1 MRIFFT
7 TFLSLSLVVPV
18 FAQVS
23 QVQIRSQ
30 NTIRLEQNT
39 GNEFLRGV
47 QESREEQQ
55 LREHFLQNI
64 QSIVP
69 LGNTTS
75 SLVVPGG
82 SDAIQDNAQGFR
94 IEIKEKRGDLQSGS
108 KNTDQGVGEEVRTTI
123 RVQDVAPQ
131 AVQELR
137 AKQQELRENFEERR
151 IEFREALEEKKT
163 ELRERLEQKKIEIR
177 ERVQAFI
184 ADEQKQVIV
193 ERVYDQVNALN
204 ERLTGHYTEILDKLD
219 AVLSGVLSRAGKA
232 EAVGRDLSAVRSA
245 VAEAQNMLVAARA
258 LVAEQ
263 AQKSYSFEISSE
275 ETLRSDV
282 GEARNLLREDLE
294 SVKEK
299 IREVHSAIREAA
311 VSLAQVPNV
320 DDIEIEEETTPVSS
334 DRTGTVEAQ

>member
-7 TFLSLSLVVPV
+7 TLLSLSLVVPV

-30 NTIRLEQNT
+30 NAIRFEQNT
-39 GNEFLRGV
+39 ENKFLQGV

-64 QSIVP
+64 QSIIPQRDVTP
-69 LGNTTS
+69 
-75 SLVVPGG
+75 SLVVPREE
-82 SDAIQDNAQGFR
+82 Q
-94 IEIKEKRGDLQSGS
+94 GDL
-108 KNTDQGVGEEVRTTI
+108 NEPENEDTRNRIREEVRATI

-137 AKQQELRENFEERR
+137 AKQQELRESFEERR
-151 IEFREALEEKKT
+151 SEFRETLEEKKV
-163 ELRERLEQKKIEIR
+163 ELHKQLDQKKVEVR
-177 ERVQAFI
+177 ERVRVI
-184 ADEQKQVIV
+184 VADEQKQVII
-193 ERVYDQVNALN
+193 ERVYDKVNALN
-204 ERLTGHYTEILDKLD
+204 ERFAGRSTEVLDKLD
-219 AVLSGVLSRAGKA
+219 VVLSNVVSRTDKA
-232 EAVGRDLSAVRSA
+232 EAVGRDVDLVRSA
-245 VAEAQNMLVAARA
+245 VTEAQNMLVAARA

-282 GEARNLLREDLE
+282 GESRDRLQENLEG
-294 SVKEK
+294 VKEK

-311 VSLAQVPNV
+311 VALAQIPNV
-320 DDIEIEEETTPVSS
+320 DDIEIEEETTPASS
-334 DRTGTVEAQ
+334 D

>member
-55 LREHFLQNI
+55 LQERLLQNI
-64 QSIVP
+64 KSIVP

-75 SLVVPGG
+75 SLVVPRG
-82 SDAIQDNAQGFR
+82 SDAIQDNAQGLR

-108 KNTDQGVGEEVRTTI
+108 ENADQGVRATI
-123 RVQDVAPQ
+123 RIQDVAPQ

-163 ELRERLEQKKIEIR
+163 ELRERLDQKKAEVR
-177 ERVQAFI
+177 ERVRVLVV
-184 ADEQKQVIV
+184 DEQKQAIV
-193 ERVYDQVNALN
+193 TRVYDQVNALN

-245 VAEAQNMLVAARA
+245 VTEAQNMLVAARA

-282 GEARNLLREDLE
+282 GESRNRLQEDLE

-311 VSLAQVPNV
+311 VTLAQVPNV
-320 DDIEIEEETTPVSS
+320 DDIEIEEETAPASS
-334 DRTGTVEAQ
+334 DQTGSVEAQ